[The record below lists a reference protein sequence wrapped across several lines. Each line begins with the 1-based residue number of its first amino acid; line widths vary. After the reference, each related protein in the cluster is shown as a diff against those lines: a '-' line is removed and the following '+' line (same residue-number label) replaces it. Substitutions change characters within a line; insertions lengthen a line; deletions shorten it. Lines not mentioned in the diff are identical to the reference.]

1 MSYTTWLNNIKTI
14 ISKLINL
21 SGSVLDTLM
30 KNYIFKTLIYIIL
43 IFFIMEMVFVIYKIV
58 IYVINIKSGK
68 NEGKNK
74 EIE

>member
-68 NEGKNK
+68 NEDKNK